1 MTATEPAWMEIHWP
15 QPLDRAHVRGL
26 LTRLAADQNRGPLV
40 FEVRAEAGRIRYLL
54 RSSGMP
60 GVTLGRLLT
69 KLVPGVI
76 IAGPSAA
83 RADVDRVGRV
93 RIRQRQL
100 ALGADQDGEILRA
113 ILAALAAARD
123 EEDVL
128 VLQVVLGTAAV
139 PILVPRDALDP
150 TASWT
155 TALMVGNRQAGSEV
169 RASMQTK
176 LSQYR
181 FRAAVRVGASSGS
194 DARRKLLLFGILAA
208 LRGIQSPGTKLDL
221 VPKRRDAIDIGY
233 LPLRQTL
240 RLSPDEAAIFLA
252 WPAADTD
259 LPGLPS
265 PHPRQVPPPSRYT
278 PPTERIF
285 AASTAPGTN
294 APLGIAAAD
303 ALRHTHIIGPT
314 GVGKSTLMLHLI
326 AADIAAGR
334 SVVIID
340 PKRDLGMDVLSLIPE
355 ERRRDVVVLDPML
368 SQPVGLNPLSGDASA
383 APLVADNILAIF
395 KGLFPSMFGPRT
407 SDTLHGSLL
416 TLASH
421 PGATLTDLPALLTDA
436 SFRRRITARL
446 DDPLGLEPFW
456 AQYEAMSPGQQAN
469 AVGPVMTR
477 LRQFLLRPQLRAVLG
492 QAQPRFK
499 LADVLTKKRIVIV
512 TLNKGILGEQ
522 SAALLGSLIVS
533 QLWQLILGPGHPPE
547 RPAADGEHL
556 PRRGTKRAA
565 PGHRYRGSTGAVALL
580 RRRLAPGAPV
590 PRPDATGI
598 AGGHRRQHKEQD
610 RLRPRS
616 RGRHCGGQDER
627 RPDTRRLRSPA
638 AVRDLRVAAVGWAAD
653 GVDQRT
659 DAAAADGHLRPRGPH
674 RREPGPL
681 RRRTREPP
689 SPSFLL
695 YGFGPGQR
703 LDVRLRTDRTET
715 SHTTNHFTVTLRS
728 DLGGLTMTP
737 LLRYPRR
744 PVVRPLDHPAA
755 AASMIGRPRRFGCSQ
770 PLREPTVSRNPC
782 SVRQSGPRAAAAPA
796 GMRRWRT

>member
-54 RSSGMP
+54 RSSGIP

-69 KLVPGVI
+69 QLVPGVI

-113 ILAALAAARD
+113 ILAALAAARA

-368 SQPVGLNPLSGDASA
+368 SQPVGLNPLNGDASA

-533 QLWQLILGPGHPPE
+533 QLWQLILGRATLPKDQRPMVSIYLDEAQNVLHLDTDIGEALEQSRSFGAAWHLAHQFRAQMPP
-547 RPAADGEHL
+547 
-556 PRRGTKRAA
+556 
-565 PGHRYRGSTGAVALL
+565 ALL
-580 RRRLAPGAPV
+580 AGIDANTRSKIVFALDHA
-590 PRPDATGI
+590 DATVAAKTSGDLTPEDFEALPLFGI
-598 AGGHRRQHKEQD
+598 YAS
-610 RLRPRS
+610 LLS
-616 RGRHCGGQDER
+616 GGQRTGWISGQTLPPPLAISD
-627 RPDTRRLRSPA
+627 PD
-638 AVRDLRVAAVGWAAD
+638 DLIAESQARYG
-653 GVDQRT
+653 GEPENP
-659 DAAAADGHLRPRGPH
+659 HPRASSFTGSGPGMGSAPDSEAIG
-674 RREPGPL
+674 RK
-681 RRRTREPP
+681 RRTPP
-689 SPSFLL
+689 TTTQSPS
-695 YGFGPGQR
+695 
-703 LDVRLRTDRTET
+703 EAT
-715 SHTTNHFTVTLRS
+715 SE
-728 DLGGLTMTP
+728 
-737 LLRYPRR
+737 
-744 PVVRPLDHPAA
+744 
-755 AASMIGRPRRFGCSQ
+755 ASP
-770 PLREPTVSRNPC
+770 
-782 SVRQSGPRAAAAPA
+782 
-796 GMRRWRT
+796 